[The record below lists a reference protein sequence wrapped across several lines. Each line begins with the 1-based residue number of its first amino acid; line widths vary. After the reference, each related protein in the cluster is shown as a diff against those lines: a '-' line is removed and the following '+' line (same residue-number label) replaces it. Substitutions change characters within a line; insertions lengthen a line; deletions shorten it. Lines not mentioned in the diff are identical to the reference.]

1 MKSKKVKSM
10 GVPFVDLY
18 RMHSE
23 IRPELEKAIN
33 QVMEESSFILGKHV
47 EEFEKDFAKYC
58 QAKHAIGVSNGTTA
72 LHLALLAA
80 GIGKGDEVI
89 TTTNSFFATAEA
101 IANAGARPVF
111 ADVDEYYNIDP
122 EKIEEKITKK
132 TKAVMPVHLFGQPA
146 EMQAINE
153 VAEKHSLAV
162 IEDSAQAHG
171 AEYNGKRTGSLA
183 DIGCFS
189 FYPAKN
195 LGALGE
201 AGAVT
206 TSNPEFAEKIM
217 LLRAHGEKPKNTHT
231 VIGYNYRMEG
241 LQGAILK
248 VKLKHLDRWNNERR
262 KHSAY
267 YKKLLLENKKID
279 LPLENKKAKH
289 VFHLFVVKARER
301 QKVIEHLS
309 KNNIATGI
317 HYPTPIHLQQA
328 FSHLGYRKGSMPVA
342 EYNAEHMI
350 SLPMFPHMTKEQIE
364 FVAEKLSEVVQ

>member
-1 MKSKKVKSM
+1 MN
-10 GVPFVDLY
+10 VPFVDLY
-18 RMHSE
+18 KMHSE
-23 IRPELEKAIN
+23 IKPELEKAIN

-58 QAKHAIGVSNGTTA
+58 ETKHAIGVSNGTTA
-72 LHLALLAA
+72 LHLALIAA

-89 TTTNSFFATAEA
+89 TATNSFFATAEA
-101 IANAGARPVF
+101 IAHSGATPVL
-111 ADVDEYYNIDP
+111 ADVNEYYNIDP
-122 EKIEEKITKK
+122 VQMEKKITKK
-132 TKAVMPVHLFGQPA
+132 TKAIMPVHLFGQPA
-146 EMQAINE
+146 EMQEINE
-153 VAEKHSLAV
+153 IAEKHSMAV

-171 AEYNGKRTGSLA
+171 AEYNGKKTGSLA
-183 DIGCFS
+183 DMACFS

-195 LGALGE
+195 LGAFGE

-241 LQGAILK
+241 LQGAVLK
-248 VKLKHLDRWNNERR
+248 VKLRHLDRWNNERR
-262 KHSAY
+262 KHAAY
-267 YKKLLLENKKID
+267 YKKILSENKSIE
-279 LPLENKKAKH
+279 LPLESKKTKH

-328 FSHLGYRKGSMPVA
+328 FSHLGYKKGSMPVA

-350 SLPMFPHMTKEQIE
+350 SLPMFPHMTKEQID